1 MEYKNDG
8 KQIRVLVYDTGIGF
22 PNGDL
27 PYLFD
32 RFYRVDKS
40 RSKKTGGMGIG
51 LSITKAIVEKHGGK
65 ITAENGPDKGAVF
78 TIILPLK

>member
-1 MEYKNDG
+1 MVSDN
-8 KQIRVLVYDTGIGF
+8 GIGI
-22 PNGDL
+22 PGEEL

-51 LSITKAIVEKHGGK
+51 LSITRAIVENHGGT
-65 ITAENGPDKGAVF
+65 IEAANRSEKGAVF
-78 TIILPLK
+78 TMILPR